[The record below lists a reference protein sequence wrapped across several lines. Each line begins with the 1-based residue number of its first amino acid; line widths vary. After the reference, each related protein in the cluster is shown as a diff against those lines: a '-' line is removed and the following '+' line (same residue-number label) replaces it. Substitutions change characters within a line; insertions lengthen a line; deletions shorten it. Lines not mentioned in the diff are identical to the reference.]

1 MKKPTAFDGV
11 GAWMRTWLEPVVSGR
26 LPSVTCSICTT
37 GGRGS
42 PVDTTSGL
50 SDQALSRS
58 RRDQLLSSR
67 PDRKT
72 DESGRA
78 EVERQTRERE
88 PVASRIAALR
98 SAEAAGVVL
107 AVL

>member
-50 SDQALSRS
+50 SDQALSRRGAISSCPLAQIARPMNPVEPKSSDRPESVS
-58 RRDQLLSSR
+58 R
-67 PDRKT
+67 
-72 DESGRA
+72 
-78 EVERQTRERE
+78 
-88 PVASRIAALR
+88 
-98 SAEAAGVVL
+98 
-107 AVL
+107 